1 MKQRRTFEERMRK
14 VESTMSYRRGEAT
27 ARSLVRVVR
36 ATPEY
41 ARMRREAC
49 CTTTTAADAQRLTA
63 EARDLIVQ
71 RAMELGEHS
80 AASALANN

>member
-1 MKQRRTFEERMRK
+1 
-14 VESTMSYRRGEAT
+14 
-27 ARSLVRVVR
+27 
-36 ATPEY
+36 
-41 ARMRREAC
+41 MRREAC